1 MVLVSTGAPG
11 CIWSVSDLCGKW
23 SFLVSK
29 ITTGSSNV
37 FLKDTVLRGLS
48 QVHRLS
54 KPPTDSDSV
63 KTGPRNTHV

>member
-11 CIWSVSDLCGKW
+11 CVWSVSDLCGKR

-29 ITTGSSNV
+29 IRTGSSSV

-54 KPPTDSDSV
+54 KPPADSDSV
-63 KTGPRNTHV
+63 RTGPRNMHV